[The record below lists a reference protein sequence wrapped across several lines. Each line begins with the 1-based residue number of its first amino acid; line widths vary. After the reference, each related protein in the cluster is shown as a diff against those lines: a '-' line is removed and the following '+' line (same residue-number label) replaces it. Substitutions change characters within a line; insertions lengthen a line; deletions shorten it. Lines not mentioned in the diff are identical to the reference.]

1 MRQKAG
7 RKKYISIELRR
18 IEEFFFLVQL
28 LRKDETIISSISVTD
43 IVFDVYLRKWN
54 FRAIPEVKTWSY
66 FLTIPKQRSKL
77 KGKIR
82 VGKKGKVRVDVLPKL
97 TKML

>member
-1 MRQKAG
+1 MAMMLFHL
-7 RKKYISIELRR
+7 I
-18 IEEFFFLVQL
+18 

-66 FLTIPKQRSKL
+66 FLTIP
-77 KGKIR
+77 
-82 VGKKGKVRVDVLPKL
+82 
-97 TKML
+97 

>member
-1 MRQKAG
+1 LRQKAG

-66 FLTIPKQRSKL
+66 FLTIPKSLSEKYL
-77 KGKIR
+77 
-82 VGKKGKVRVDVLPKL
+82 DYDEW
-97 TKML
+97 

>member
-1 MRQKAG
+1 M
-7 RKKYISIELRR
+7 
-18 IEEFFFLVQL
+18 
-28 LRKDETIISSISVTD
+28 
-43 IVFDVYLRKWN
+43 
-54 FRAIPEVKTWSY
+54 KTWSY

-82 VGKKGKVRVDVLPKL
+82 VGKKGKVRVEVLPKL